1 MKKRIFKIIGTC
13 LIVSIFFI
21 GCSNDK
27 NKSTTKPEKVEK
39 VYTNKQVASDFK
51 KALNDRW
58 NLADETK
65 EAETFDEAQQ
75 QWKDGIQCLTSQL
88 DKYTDDNVKFK
99 DNSTQKLIH
108 DFNDIVQMQSTIAEN
123 YTEAPMKYDYNLKAY
138 DERMW
143 IQAKKIVDKLNIQL
157 SKKKSDDLTSYVE
170 SIKTPLSLI
179 DDALKIKDIKI
190 TRQPY
195 YNDVD
200 IKIKIKNLTNFD
212 FDQASVTVRFYD
224 KDGTVLKDENF
235 YFENLKAYQS
245 MRSENTMSTEDCGN
259 KAEIVSYSFSN
270 KTGPYQYE
278 CYESETPFTKPV
290 TKEF

>member
-1 MKKRIFKIIGTC
+1 MKKKILKTLGIC
-13 LIVSIFFI
+13 LIIPMCLI
-21 GCSNDK
+21 GCGNTNKNND
-27 NKSTTKPEKVEK
+27 TTKTKK
-39 VYTNKQVASDFK
+39 IQKMYTNKQVASDFK

-58 NLADETK
+58 DFADEAK
-65 EAETFDEAQQ
+65 EAETFDEAQR
-75 QWKDGIQCLTSQL
+75 QWKDGIQCLTSAL
-88 DKYTDDNVKFK
+88 DKYTDDDVKFK
-99 DNSTQKLIH
+99 DTSTQKLIK
-108 DFNDIVQMQSTIAEN
+108 DFDDIVQMQSTIAEK

-157 SKKKSDDLTSYVE
+157 SKKKSDALISYVN
-170 SIKTPLSLI
+170 SIKSPTSLI
-179 DDALKIKDIKI
+179 DDALEIKDFKI
-190 TRQPY
+190 TNRSS
-195 YNDVD
+195 YND
-200 IKIKIKNLTNFD
+200 IKIKVKNLTNFD

-224 KDGTVLKDENF
+224 KDGTVLEDENF